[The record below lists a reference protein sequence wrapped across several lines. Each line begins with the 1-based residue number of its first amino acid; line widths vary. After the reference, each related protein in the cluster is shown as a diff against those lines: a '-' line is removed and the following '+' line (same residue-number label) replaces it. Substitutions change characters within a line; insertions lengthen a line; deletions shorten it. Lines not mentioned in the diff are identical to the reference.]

1 MEPRAL
7 NALKQGYALYPFKPG
22 SSTLE
27 LHAFHKQPNEMPG
40 GGAPALDGVFCG
52 WPQKCIRWPFTEFA
66 IGDKG
71 VPVLATGPATGPLG
85 WVGTKSSFL

>member
-1 MEPRAL
+1 
-7 NALKQGYALYPFKPG
+7 
-22 SSTLE
+22 
-27 LHAFHKQPNEMPG
+27 MPG

-52 WPQKCIRWPFTEFA
+52 CPQKCIRWPFTEFA

-71 VPVLATGPATGPLG
+71 VPVLATGPGTGPLS